1 MVPYVIE
8 QTNRGE
14 RAYDIYSRLL
24 KDRIIFLGT
33 QIDDQVANV
42 VIAQLLF
49 LDSDDPE
56 KDVHVYINSPGG
68 EVHAGLGI
76 YDTMRFIRAEVET
89 VCVGMAA
96 SMAAI
101 LLAGGAKG
109 KRKALPNARVMI
121 HQPWIQG
128 LGGKLTDV
136 EITMKELLRE
146 KELTTR
152 ILTDASG
159 QPFEKV
165 AQDVERDYWMAPDEA
180 KTYGLIDEV
189 LSPRSITGGRS
200 PA

>member
-33 QIDDQVANV
+33 EIDDQVANV

-56 KDVHVYINSPGG
+56 KDVHLYINSPGG
-68 EVHAGLGI
+68 SVHAGLGI

-96 SMAAI
+96 SMGAI
-101 LLAGGAKG
+101 LLAGGTKG
-109 KRKALPNARVMI
+109 KRKALPNSRVMI
-121 HQPWIQG
+121 HQPWVG
-128 LGGKLTDV
+128 NLGGKLTDV
-136 EITMKELLRE
+136 EITMRELLRE
-146 KELTTR
+146 KELTTQ

-189 LSPRSITGGRS
+189 LAPRSITGGR
-200 PA
+200 

>member
-33 QIDDQVANV
+33 EIDDQVANIV
-42 VIAQLLF
+42 VAQLLF

-56 KDVHVYINSPGG
+56 KDVHLYINSPGG
-68 EVHAGLGI
+68 SVHAGLGI
-76 YDTMRFIRAEVET
+76 YDTMRFIRADVET

-96 SMAAI
+96 SMGAI
-101 LLAGGAKG
+101 LLAGGTKG

-121 HQPWIQG
+121 HQPWVG
-128 LGGKLTDV
+128 NLGGKLTDV

-152 ILTDASG
+152 ILTEASG
-159 QPFEKV
+159 KPFEKV

-180 KTYGLIDEV
+180 KAYGLVDEV
-189 LSPRSITGGRS
+189 LAPRTLPGGR
-200 PA
+200 

>member
-33 QIDDQVANV
+33 EIDDQVANV
-42 VIAQLLF
+42 IIAQLLF

-56 KDVHVYINSPGG
+56 KDVHLYINSPGG
-68 EVHAGLGI
+68 SVHAGLGI
-76 YDTMRFIRAEVET
+76 YDTMRFIRAEIET

-96 SMAAI
+96 SMGAI
-101 LLAGGAKG
+101 LLAGGTKG
-109 KRKALPNARVMI
+109 KRKALPNSRVMI
-121 HQPWIQG
+121 HQPWVG
-128 LGGKLTDV
+128 NLGGKLTDV
-136 EITMKELLRE
+136 EITMRELLRE

-159 QPFEKV
+159 QPYEKL

-189 LSPRSITGGRS
+189 LAPRAIPGGR
-200 PA
+200 